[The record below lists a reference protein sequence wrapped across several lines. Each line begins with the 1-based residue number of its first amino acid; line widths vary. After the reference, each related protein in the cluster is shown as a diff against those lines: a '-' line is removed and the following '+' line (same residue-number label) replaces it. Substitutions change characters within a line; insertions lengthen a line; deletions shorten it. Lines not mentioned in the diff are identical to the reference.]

1 MSPAFPL
8 DENLRG
14 DRFWQAILSH
24 NHSGRYPVDAV
35 RVGDPPDLPLG
46 TPDPDLLLWAE
57 RNGRIV
63 LTLDVNTMPGHFH
76 AHLAAGRHSPGVML
90 IRPSTTLAEVIDYL
104 ALVSEAAT
112 AAEYE
117 DTIRFIPEP

>member
-1 MSPAFPL
+1 VGPVFLL

-14 DRFWQAILSH
+14 DFWQAILSH
-24 NHSGRYPVDAV
+24 NQSGRYPIDAA

-46 TPDPDLLLWAE
+46 TPDPEILLWAE
-57 RNGRIV
+57 RNGRIL
-63 LTLDVNTMPGHFH
+63 LTLDRNTMPAHFH

-90 IRPSTTLAEVIDYL
+90 IRPSATLAEVVDYL
-104 ALVSEAAT
+104 ELVSEAGTPDDYA
-112 AAEYE
+112 